1 MLKRGRSNRP
11 ARRVL
16 AIGAI
21 FAPIVVA
28 AGILAAMI
36 FVVDWLLA
44 LRWYTWLTLS
54 PLLYIAWLT
63 IFLVLCV
70 GSTRRLGRHPKPRR
84 AVVPLGGDAQGIDP
98 GAATVILC
106 MFRAT
111 FIPTLPLVSGLSQI
125 TSFRKLLLR
134 SYSPSIHVGEGTLI
148 WGLIM
153 DPDLTYIG
161 DRAVIGWN
169 TEVSAH
175 VLTRRPDG
183 SFAYLS
189 APIKIGAGV
198 TIGGSSRI
206 GLGCVLGEGAVVE
219 PMSFV
224 APFTTIAPGETWG
237 GNPARCLRSRGEA
250 EPRQDP
256 QAVAPERAAEPAG
269 KGQRVESSSAE
280 LEQARKL
287 VAFALGIK
295 PAEMPPDLSADTCA
309 AWDSIGQVGIATA
322 LFDAYGVTVGNDR
335 LFQLRTLND
344 VADAIAGR
352 TDGASTGPAETAPPR
367 VPPAAAART
376 LTAELEPARRLVAFA
391 LGLQASEMPANLS
404 ADSCAAWDSIG
415 QVAIATALFDSYGVV
430 VGNDRLF
437 HLRTLDDVADA
448 IARRPMAP
456 PPRAAA
462 EEQPVPAPAADLL
475 PSDLEMLP
483 LADPAEATRALAG
496 RFLNQP
502 AAAPPLRV
510 VIAASST
517 AQPLATTMK
526 VWGRAF
532 GLELDCEFAGFNRI
546 AQTLLDENGPFAA
559 NAAGVNVVLVD
570 PSDRMFDSA
579 EQAPHAVEEL
589 LDALEAWRARQ
600 PTAAQTLVGTLPPLV
615 SAFTTLDRRQYEE
628 LRHRWR
634 TRVED
639 MPGFE
644 LFDFAAVVEQVG
656 VAAARSSE
664 SEVLA
669 RMPYSPALY
678 QALGIALVR
687 QILATRR
694 SPAKVI
700 AVDCDD
706 TLWGGVLGEVG
717 LDGIKLGS
725 DGEGR
730 GFQLFQRR
738 LKQLKERGMLLAV
751 VSKNEEA
758 DVMRV
763 FENHPE
769 MVLRPD
775 DIAAWRLN
783 WKHKSENLQELAE
796 EMNLGIDSFVLLDDN
811 AAVRMEVSMRL
822 PGVHVVPLP
831 EDSARYCETLERLWL
846 FDGAQAT
853 EADRKRTRMMQEES
867 QRKRIRKTA
876 ASLDDYLASLE
887 LEVDIREPDDTEWAR
902 VAQLTQRT
910 NQFNLSLKRRSLE
923 EVKALA
929 VSCPVRIL
937 KARDRFGDYGL
948 VGACVFRKAESAA
961 CEVDTLLMSCRV
973 LGRGVEDAFLHAI
986 ASAAAAQGA
995 SRLVAPFVEGPRNH
1009 LVKDFLVRSGFRE
1022 NQPNT
1027 WVLPLAEAPDLPKH
1041 VRWIGSP
1048 ALVAEPYGK

>member
-16 AIGAI
+16 AIAAI
-21 FAPIVVA
+21 FAPIVVSA
-28 AGILAAMI
+28 AILAGMI
-36 FVVDWLLA
+36 YVVDWLLA
-44 LRWYTWLTLS
+44 PRWYVWLTLS

-63 IFLVLCV
+63 IFLILCV
-70 GSTRRLGRHPKPRR
+70 SSTRRLGRHPKPRR
-84 AVVPLGGDAQGIDP
+84 AVVPLGGDAKEIDP
-98 GAATVILC
+98 GAATVVLC

-111 FIPTLPLVSGLSQI
+111 FIPMLPLVSGLSQI
-125 TSFRKLLLR
+125 NGFRKLLLR

-224 APFTTIAPGETWG
+224 EPFTIIAPGETWG
-237 GNPARCLRSRGEA
+237 GNPARCLRKREEA
-250 EPRQDP
+250 L
-256 QAVAPERAAEPAG
+256 APERVTQPR
-269 KGQRVESSSAE
+269 RVESSSVE
-280 LEQARKL
+280 LEQASKL
-287 VAFALGIK
+287 VAFALGIR
-295 PAEMPPDLSADTCA
+295 PAEMPADLSADTCA
-309 AWDSIGQVGIATA
+309 AWDSVGQVGIATA

-344 VADAIAGR
+344 VANAIAGR
-352 TDGASTGPAETAPPR
+352 MGAANTSPAQTPAPAA
-367 VPPAAAART
+367 PAAAARSF
-376 LTAELEPARRLVAFA
+376 AVELEPARRLVAFA
-391 LGLQASEMPANLS
+391 LGLPASEMPAELS
-404 ADSCAAWDSIG
+404 ADTCAAWDSVG
-415 QVAIATALFDSYGVV
+415 QVAIATALFDSYGVT

-437 HLRTLDDVADA
+437 RLRTLDDVADA
-448 IARRPMAP
+448 IAKRSSAP
-456 PPRAAA
+456 SATDSLPGDL
-462 EEQPVPAPAADLL
+462 ELL
-475 PSDLEMLP
+475 PLT
-483 LADPAEATRALAG
+483 DPTEATRALTG
-496 RFLNQP
+496 RFLDQP

-532 GLELDCEFAGFNRI
+532 GLELDCEFAGFSRV
-546 AQTLLDENGPFAA
+546 AQTLLDGDGPFAT

-579 EQAPHAVEEL
+579 EQASHGLEEL
-589 LDALEAWRARQ
+589 LEALEAWRTRQ

-615 SAFTTLDRRQYEE
+615 SAFATLDRRQYEQ
-628 LRHRWR
+628 LRHQWR
-634 TRVED
+634 TRVEA

-644 LFDFAAVVEQVG
+644 VFDFAAVVEQVG

-664 SEVLA
+664 GEVFS

-678 QALGIALVR
+678 QALGIAVVR
-687 QILATRR
+687 QILARRR

-725 DGEGR
+725 DGAGR

-738 LKQLKERGMLLAV
+738 LKQLKERGLLLVV
-751 VSKNEEA
+751 VSKNEED
-758 DVMRV
+758 DVLRV
-763 FENHPE
+763 FQNHPE
-769 MVLRPD
+769 MILRAD
-775 DIAAWRLN
+775 DIAAWRVN

-796 EMNLGIDSFVLLDDN
+796 ELNLGIDSFVFLDDD
-811 AAVRMEVSMRL
+811 AAVRTEVSMRL
-822 PGVHVVPLP
+822 PGVHVIPLP

-853 EADRKRTRMMQEES
+853 EADQKRTRMMQEES
-867 QRKRIRKTA
+867 QRQRTRKTA
-876 ASLDDYLASLE
+876 VSLDDYLASLE
-887 LEVDIREPDDTEWAR
+887 LEVDIREPDQTEWAR

-910 NQFNLSLKRRSLE
+910 NQFNLSLKRRTLE

-929 VSCPVRIL
+929 VSYSVRIL

-948 VGACVFRKAESAA
+948 VGACVFHKAESAA

-973 LGRGVEDAFLHAI
+973 LGRGVEDAFLHAV
-986 ASAAAAQGA
+986 AAAAAAQGA
-995 SRLVAPFVEGPRNH
+995 TRLVAPFVAGPRNQ
-1009 LVKDFLVRSGFRE
+1009 LAKDFLVRTGFQE
-1022 NQPNT
+1022 TQPNT
-1027 WVLPLAEAPDLPKH
+1027 WVLPLAEAPALPKH
-1041 VRWIGSP
+1041 VRWIGAP
-1048 ALVAEPYGK
+1048 ALVAEPHGN